1 MQNNLT
7 HGKVILTGEHAVVY
21 GKLALAAS
29 IGLVVTA
36 RVMSEVRES
45 DQSVIVEKAI
55 EVVGGEKGL
64 KVEVDSDIPNG
75 AGLGSSAAVAAA
87 VILAVRE
94 YLGTPV
100 KSKKELFNL
109 VMECEKVAHGNPS
122 GIDAAVVVYGGL
134 IAFTK
139 GSPIEKLSIE
149 KPLELLLVDTGKPV
163 ESTKEMVELVAQVGN
178 KDELIGQIGQLSLE
192 MKKELVSGNEID
204 ELLNHN
210 GIMLE
215 RLGVVGEGARQ
226 LSDELRKIG
235 ASVKITGAGG
245 VKEGSGILL
254 VRHRNLN
261 VVRKY
266 LDIRQ
271 LMYYSTKIGGR

>member
-1 MQNNLT
+1 MVN
-7 HGKVILTGEHAVVY
+7 GKIILSGEHAVVY
-21 GKLALAAS
+21 GQLALAAS
-29 IGLVVTA
+29 INLGVVA
-36 RVMSEVRES
+36 RVVGEDTEVGKNE
-45 DQSVIVEKAI
+45 IVVRAI
-55 EVVGGEKGL
+55 EVAGG
-64 KVEVDSDIPNG
+64 DSNIGIEIESEIPVG

-87 VILAVRE
+87 VILAVRK
-94 YLGTPV
+94 YLGNLV

-109 VMECEKVAHGNPS
+109 VMECEKAAHGNPS

-210 GIMLE
+210 GRMLE
-215 RLGVVGEGARQ
+215 RLGVVGESARQ

-235 ASVKITGAGG
+235 ASVKVTGAGG
-245 VKEGSGILL
+245 VKAGSGILL
-254 VRHRNLN
+254 VRHRDLN

>member
-1 MQNNLT
+1 MVS
-7 HGKVILTGEHAVVY
+7 GKIILSGEHAVVY
-21 GKLALAAS
+21 GQLALAAS
-29 IGLVVTA
+29 INLGVIA
-36 RVMSEVRES
+36 RVVGEDAEVGKNE
-45 DQSVIVEKAI
+45 IVTRAI
-55 EVVGGEKGL
+55 EVAGG
-64 KVEVDSDIPNG
+64 DSNIGIEIESEIPVG

-109 VMECEKVAHGNPS
+109 VMECEKMAHGNPS

-178 KDELIGQIGQLSLE
+178 KDELIGQIGLLSLE

-215 RLGVVGEGARQ
+215 RLGVVGESARQ

-245 VKEGSGILL
+245 VKVGSGILL

-266 LDIRQ
+266 LDIKQ
-271 LMYYSTKIGGR
+271 LVYYSTKIGGR

>member
-1 MQNNLT
+1 MVS
-7 HGKVILTGEHAVVY
+7 GKIILSGEHAVVY
-21 GKLALAAS
+21 GQLALASS
-29 IGLVVTA
+29 INLGVVA
-36 RVMSEVRES
+36 RVVGEDTEVGKNEI
-45 DQSVIVEKAI
+45 VIRAI
-55 EVVGGEKGL
+55 EVAGG
-64 KVEVDSDIPNG
+64 DSKMGIGIESEIPVG

-109 VMECEKVAHGNPS
+109 VMECERVAHGNPS
-122 GIDAAVVVYGGL
+122 GIDATVVVYGGL

-215 RLGVVGEGARQ
+215 RLGVVGESARQ

-235 ASVKITGAGG
+235 ASVKVTGAGG

-254 VRHRNLN
+254 VRHRDLN

-271 LMYYSTKIGGR
+271 LMYYSTKIGGG